1 MAELKTAEVVLTN
14 KNYLA
19 EAKTRNHFL
28 TMDQSVASGGDDS
41 GATPVEYL
49 LAAIG
54 GCVSMTLRTYAER
67 RGWHIGEVTVKVT
80 QHQDENGTYLTEE
93 ISFEKEITEEQ
104 RKKLI
109 VFAGKCPVA
118 KMVKGETKI
127 VTTIN

>member
-1 MAELKTAEVVLTN
+1 MAEHKKATIVLSN

-28 TMDQSVASGGDDS
+28 TMDQSVAAGGGDA

-67 RGWHIGEVTVKVT
+67 KGWHVGEITVNVA
-80 QHQDENGTYLTEE
+80 QHKDENGTYLTEE
-93 ISFEKEITEEQ
+93 ISFEKEITENQ
-104 RKKLI
+104 KRRLL

-127 VTTIN
+127 VTSIQ